1 MVGVLVHIE
10 REKVKLLLFAD
21 DMTQYIENPKVFT
34 KKKKKTLELINKFSK
49 FTGYD
54 HYSEICCFSIQ

>member
-21 DMTQYIENPKVFT
+21 DMTQYIENPKAFT
-34 KKKKKTLELINKFSK
+34 KKKKKIRTNK
-49 FTGYD
+49 
-54 HYSEICCFSIQ
+54 